1 MADTAERRGRS
12 DSSGP
17 APVRGPSDA
26 ARRAAR
32 RLERLTGHPVDGVVA
47 ISREEDGWRVD
58 VDVIEVHRIPDTT
71 SLLATYQV
79 DLDQDGKLREYH
91 RVRRFR
97 RCATDD

>member
-12 DSSGP
+12 GSSGRTS
-17 APVRGPSDA
+17 VRGPSDA
-26 ARRAAR
+26 AHRATR

-47 ISREEDGWRVD
+47 ISRGEDGWRVE
-58 VDVIEVHRIPDTT
+58 VDVVEVERIPDTT

-79 DLDQDGKLREYH
+79 ELDGDGRLVEYH